1 MLRSM
6 SRASSVLPLLRRGVA
21 TSSGGAVFA
30 GAGNISGASHQRFR
44 PRRALLYM
52 PGSSPKMLAKAVAL
66 DGQVDCV
73 CMDLEDAVALDAK
86 PEARKHI
93 VTALNTWG
101 SSSSAA
107 ASPAQAQVASRG
119 SDTERLVRINPVGSG
134 LELADLET
142 ILSASTV
149 SLPDGIVVPK
159 VESAEQL
166 RWVDTQM
173 TRLLAGREQ
182 PSAPLI
188 LIALVESVQGVVNVA
203 SIASAVPQR
212 LRGLIFG
219 ADDYR
224 ASVGAVKSSS
234 NDEVSFARNLVLLH
248 AKANGL
254 DAIDLVQT
262 NFADT
267 EVVRREAMQGAAL
280 GYTGKQIIHPKQ
292 IEPVQAAFAPDD
304 ALVAWAQRVQDEA
317 DKQEKQGAQGR
328 GAFVVD
334 GQMVDRPL
342 IVKAKQIIEKAKRCG
357 KLPKDS

>member
-1 MLRSM
+1 MLRSL

-93 VTALNTWG
+93 VTTLNTWG
-101 SSSSAA
+101 NSTAASSAQGQA
-107 ASPAQAQVASRG
+107 AAVRG

-188 LIALVESVQGVVNVA
+188 LIALVESAQGMVNVA

-224 ASVGAVKSSS
+224 ASVGAVKSPS